1 MNIIVPIKQVP
12 NLTDDL
18 EINPEGV
25 NVDLDALQYVLNE
38 FDEHAI
44 EEAVLTKESAGG
56 AVTVIGVDTTGEL
69 NEALHTALAKGADK
83 AAKITGDFP
92 RGTDSHTQA
101 RLLADA
107 IRGLSPDVVFTGV
120 QAADDRDGQ
129 IGPMIA
135 AHLGI
140 PYVGVVT
147 GVAVKDGKAIVHKEY
162 AGGVMAEFEVT
173 LPMVVGVQAAHQ
185 PPRYAPVSKIRQMA
199 KTAKIEEIAGGEAAV
214 VERAWG
220 CASTVRRMFKP
231 EAAGHAEM
239 WEGGPDEVAEKI
251 AALIK
256 EKGLWKG

>member
-1 MNIIVPIKQVP
+1 MNIVVPIKQIP
-12 NLTDDL
+12 NLTDEL
-18 EINPEGV
+18 EING
-25 NVDLDALQYVLNE
+25 DGTGLDHDALQYVLNE

-44 EEAVLTKESAGG
+44 EEAVLAKEAAGG
-56 AVTVIGVDTTGEL
+56 TVTVIGVDTTGEL
-69 NEALHTALAKGADK
+69 DGALHTALAKGADK
-83 AAKITGDFP
+83 AARITGDFP

-101 RLLADA
+101 KLLANA
-107 IRGLSPDVVFTGV
+107 IRSLSPDLVLTGV

-135 AHLGI
+135 AHLGL

-162 AGGVMAEFEVT
+162 AGGLMGEFEVS

-185 PPRYAPVSKIRQMA
+185 PPRYAPVSKVRQIA
-199 KTAKIEEIAGGEAAV
+199 KTAKIDEIAGDEAAG
-214 VERAWG
+214 AG
-220 CASTVRRMFKP
+220 STVRRMFKP

-239 WEGGPDEVAEKI
+239 WEGGPEEVAEKI

-256 EKGLWKG
+256 EKGLLKG

>member
-12 NLTDDL
+12 NLTDEL
-18 EINPEGV
+18 EIDAEGAGL
-25 NVDLDALQYVLNE
+25 DHDALQYVLNE

-44 EEAVLTKESAGG
+44 EEAVLAKESAGG
-56 AVTVIGVDTTGEL
+56 SVTVVGVDTTGEL
-69 NEALHTALAKGADK
+69 DGALHTALAKGADK
-83 AAKITGDFP
+83 TAKITGDFP

-101 RLLADA
+101 SLLADA
-107 IRGLSPDVVFTGV
+107 VKRLSPDLVLTGV

-135 AHLGI
+135 AHLGL

-147 GVAVKDGKAIVHKEY
+147 GVRVENGKAIVHKEY
-162 AGGVMAEFEVT
+162 SGGVMAEFEVA

-199 KTAKIEEIAGGEAAV
+199 KTAQVEEIAGEAASG
-214 VERAWG
+214 AG
-220 CASTVRRMFKP
+220 ATVRRMFKP
-231 EAAGHAEM
+231 ESAGHAEM

-251 AALIK
+251 AALIAD
-256 EKGLWKG
+256 KGLLR